1 VSLKELK
8 FSISSIIFISKG
20 ENTMANTTMTYATA
34 LSTAIDFLN
43 ENIQYGD
50 DFSEVVDRL
59 KALQAQLAKRN
70 SGSKGLTKTQKA
82 NVAIK
87 KMIAEILGEAE
98 EPVGM
103 VKLIA
108 DPRLPDGMSVQKMGA
123 LLGQMVKDGIVE
135 KGKADKHV
143 VYSLVAE
150 E

>member
-1 VSLKELK
+1 
-8 FSISSIIFISKG
+8 
-20 ENTMANTTMTYATA
+20 MANVMTYGQA

-43 ENIQYGD
+43 DNIQYGD

-59 KALQAQLAKRN
+59 KALQAQLAKR
-70 SGSKGLTKTQKA
+70 GSKSGPTKTQKA
-82 NVAIK
+82 NEAIK
-87 KMIAEILGEAE
+87 KMIAEILSEAE

-135 KGKADKHV
+135 KGKDKKHV

-150 E
+150 K

>member
-1 VSLKELK
+1 
-8 FSISSIIFISKG
+8 
-20 ENTMANTTMTYATA
+20 MANVMTYAQA

-70 SGSKGLTKTQKA
+70 SGSKGPTKTQKA
-82 NVAIK
+82 NEVIK
-87 KMIAEILGEAE
+87 QMIAEILGEAE

-103 VKLIA
+103 AKLIS
-108 DPRLPDGMSVQKMGA
+108 DPRLPDGISTQKLGA
-123 LLGQMVKDGIVE
+123 LLGQMVKDGTVE

-143 VYSLVAE
+143 VYTLVVKE
-150 E
+150 

>member
-1 VSLKELK
+1 
-8 FSISSIIFISKG
+8 
-20 ENTMANTTMTYATA
+20 MANTIMTYATA

-98 EPVGM
+98 EPIGM

-135 KGKADKHV
+135 KGKDKKHV
-143 VYSLVAE
+143 VYSLVTE

>member
-1 VSLKELK
+1 
-8 FSISSIIFISKG
+8 
-20 ENTMANTTMTYATA
+20 MANTTMTYATA

-82 NVAIK
+82 NEAIK
-87 KMIAEILGEAE
+87 KMIAEILSEAE

-135 KGKADKHV
+135 KGKDKKHV
-143 VYSLVAE
+143 VYSLAE
-150 E
+150 SASAEGNAQ

>member
-1 VSLKELK
+1 
-8 FSISSIIFISKG
+8 
-20 ENTMANTTMTYATA
+20 MANVMTYAE
-34 LSTAIDFLN
+34 AI
-43 ENIQYGD
+43 NIAIEAMGAD
-50 DFSEVVDRL
+50 HAEAVDRL

-108 DPRLPDGMSVQKMGA
+108 DPRLPDGLSVQKMGA

-143 VYSLVAE
+143 VYSLVTE

>member
-1 VSLKELK
+1 
-8 FSISSIIFISKG
+8 
-20 ENTMANTTMTYATA
+20 MANVMTYAQA
-34 LSTAIDFLN
+34 LSTAINFLN

-70 SGSKGLTKTQKA
+70 SGSKGGMTKTQKA
-82 NVAIK
+82 NEAIK
-87 KMIAEILGEAE
+87 RMIAEILGEAE

-143 VYSLVAE
+143 VYSLVTE

>member
-1 VSLKELK
+1 
-8 FSISSIIFISKG
+8 
-20 ENTMANTTMTYATA
+20 MANVMTYAQA

-50 DFSEVVDRL
+50 DFSEVIDRL

-70 SGSKGLTKTQKA
+70 SGSKGPTKTQKA
-82 NVAIK
+82 NEVIK

-103 VKLIA
+103 AKLIS
-108 DPRLPDGMSVQKMGA
+108 DPRLPDGMSTQKLGA
-123 LLGQMVKDGIVE
+123 LLGQMVKDGTVE

-143 VYSLVAE
+143 VYTLVVKE
-150 E
+150 

>member
-1 VSLKELK
+1 
-8 FSISSIIFISKG
+8 
-20 ENTMANTTMTYATA
+20 MANVMTYAQA

-70 SGSKGLTKTQKA
+70 SGSKGPTKTQKA
-82 NVAIK
+82 NEVIK
-87 KMIAEILGEAE
+87 QMIAEILGEAE

-103 VKLIA
+103 AKLIS
-108 DPRLPDGMSVQKMGA
+108 DPRLPDGMSTQKLGA

-143 VYSLVAE
+143 VYTLVVKE
-150 E
+150 

>member
-1 VSLKELK
+1 
-8 FSISSIIFISKG
+8 
-20 ENTMANTTMTYATA
+20 MANTTMTYATA
-34 LSTAIDFLN
+34 IDNAIHALAGLEAN
-43 ENIQYGD
+43 EFNRDATI
-50 DFSEVVDRL
+50 ERL
-59 KALQAQLAKRN
+59 EALRVQLAKRN

-135 KGKADKHV
+135 KGKDKKHV
-143 VYSLVAE
+143 VYSLVTE

>member
-1 VSLKELK
+1 
-8 FSISSIIFISKG
+8 
-20 ENTMANTTMTYATA
+20 MANVMTYAQA

-82 NVAIK
+82 NEVIK
-87 KMIAEILGEAE
+87 QMIAEILGEAE

-103 VKLIA
+103 AKLIS
-108 DPRLPDGMSVQKMGA
+108 DPRLPDGMSTQKLGA
-123 LLGQMVKDGIVE
+123 LIRQMIQDGIVE
-135 KGKADKHV
+135 KSKDKKHV
-143 VYSLVAE
+143 VYTLVAE
-150 E
+150 Q

>member
-1 VSLKELK
+1 
-8 FSISSIIFISKG
+8 
-20 ENTMANTTMTYATA
+20 MANTTMTYATA

-82 NVAIK
+82 NEAIK
-87 KMIAEILGEAE
+87 KMIAEILSEAE

-123 LLGQMVKDGIVE
+123 LLGQMVKDGIVK
-135 KGKADKHV
+135 KGKDKKHV
-143 VYSLVAE
+143 VYSLAE
-150 E
+150 GASAEGNAQ

>member
-1 VSLKELK
+1 
-8 FSISSIIFISKG
+8 
-20 ENTMANTTMTYATA
+20 MANTTMTYATA

-87 KMIAEILGEAE
+87 KMIVEILGEAE

-135 KGKADKHV
+135 KGKDKKHV
-143 VYSLVAE
+143 VYSLAE
-150 E
+150 GASAEGNAQ

>member
-1 VSLKELK
+1 
-8 FSISSIIFISKG
+8 
-20 ENTMANTTMTYATA
+20 MANVMTYAQA

-70 SGSKGLTKTQKA
+70 SGSKGPTKTQKA
-82 NVAIK
+82 NEVIK
-87 KMIAEILGEAE
+87 QMIAEILGEAE

-103 VKLIA
+103 AKLIS
-108 DPRLPDGMSVQKMGA
+108 DPRLPDGMSTQKLGA
-123 LLGQMVKDGIVE
+123 LLGQMVKDGTVE

-143 VYSLVAE
+143 VYTLVMKE
-150 E
+150 

>member
-1 VSLKELK
+1 
-8 FSISSIIFISKG
+8 
-20 ENTMANTTMTYATA
+20 MANVMTYAQA

-82 NVAIK
+82 NKVIK
-87 KMIAEILGEAE
+87 QMIAEILGEAE

-103 VKLIA
+103 AKLIS
-108 DPRLPDGMSVQKMGA
+108 DPRLPDGMSTQKLGA
-123 LLGQMVKDGIVE
+123 LLGQMVKDGTVE

-143 VYSLVAE
+143 VYTLVVKE
-150 E
+150 

>member
-1 VSLKELK
+1 
-8 FSISSIIFISKG
+8 
-20 ENTMANTTMTYATA
+20 MANVMTYAQA

-70 SGSKGLTKTQKA
+70 SGSKGPTKTQKA
-82 NVAIK
+82 NEVIK
-87 KMIAEILGEAE
+87 QMIAEILGEAE

-103 VKLIA
+103 AKLIS
-108 DPRLPDGMSVQKMGA
+108 DPRLPDGMSTQKLGA
-123 LLGQMVKDGIVE
+123 LLGQMVKDGTVE

-143 VYSLVAE
+143 VYTLVVKE
-150 E
+150 